1 MKKGLTVAN
10 LIDKAANAYGDRI
23 CAYRDEPAKY
33 RFFGPEHDG
42 ITLTFRQG
50 LEATCLIADGLRRK
64 LGVKRGDKIAV
75 LLTNLPEIALFAQA
89 AARIGAIVVPFNFM
103 LKAQEIMK
111 LANDCDAKVLVTE
124 PQLFNMNIK
133 DKSKV
138 PQVEHWIMVGPEEQI
153 PEGFISLDELSEG
166 MERYI
171 EPIDLDPDEPVAI
184 FYTSGTTGFPK
195 GAMLSSKNLLSTTRR
210 SIRLLRIGKKDFG
223 ITALPMAHIF
233 GFNTTIVGGLY
244 AGSTGLIMRFFDPEK
259 VLHSIEKYKATIFV
273 GVPAMYNL
281 LLLAHPEKYD
291 LSSMRYWLSGADAM
305 PVEQIKVFE
314 ALGGKFIEGYGLA
327 ETSPIVSVNLPLP
340 FLRRPGSIGLPLPG
354 VKVRIMDEEGNILPR
369 GKVGEIVV
377 RGPNV
382 MKGYWNDEKAT
393 AEAFKFG
400 WFHTGDM
407 GYRDRLGFIYFV
419 DREKDVIKV
428 GGYTVFSCEVEEE
441 ILQNPKVLKAALVG
455 IPHPTKGQVPV
466 AVVQLKDGETAT
478 EEELLE
484 WCKEHIAAYKA
495 PRKIKIVKEMPLT
508 MTLKVLKRELRKQF
522 ESQEQSTSG

>member
-1 MKKGLTVAN
+1 
-10 LIDKAANAYGDRI
+10 
-23 CAYRDEPAKY
+23 
-33 RFFGPEHDG
+33 
-42 ITLTFRQG
+42 
-50 LEATCLIADGLRRK
+50 
-64 LGVKRGDKIAV
+64 
-75 LLTNLPEIALFAQA
+75 
-89 AARIGAIVVPFNFM
+89 
-103 LKAQEIMK
+103 
-111 LANDCDAKVLVTE
+111 
-124 PQLFNMNIK
+124 
-133 DKSKV
+133 
-138 PQVEHWIMVGPEEQI
+138 
-153 PEGFISLDELSEG
+153 
-166 MERYI
+166 
-171 EPIDLDPDEPVAI
+171 
-184 FYTSGTTGFPK
+184 
-195 GAMLSSKNLLSTTRR
+195 
-210 SIRLLRIGKKDFG
+210 
-223 ITALPMAHIF
+223 
-233 GFNTTIVGGLY
+233 
-244 AGSTGLIMRFFDPEK
+244 
-259 VLHSIEKYKATIFV
+259 
-273 GVPAMYNL
+273 
-281 LLLAHPEKYD
+281 
-291 LSSMRYWLSGADAM
+291 
-305 PVEQIKVFE
+305 
-314 ALGGKFIEGYGLA
+314 
-327 ETSPIVSVNLPLP
+327 
-340 FLRRPGSIGLPLPG
+340 
-354 VKVRIMDEEGNILPR
+354 MDEEGNILPR